1 MSYVQNV
8 RVLGDLLFPKKW
20 IQENP
25 NFVEKLPKPGEL
37 IRPVNHLL
45 YCWQVQCFKKMLYV
59 IIYHIFKKRIELE
72 RRNTEESCLGF
83 YK

>member
-37 IRPVNHLL
+37 INSVILKRHFLVSCRPVR
-45 YCWQVQCFKKMLYV
+45 V
-59 IIYHIFKKRIELE
+59 I
-72 RRNTEESCLGF
+72 
-83 YK
+83 